1 MPIPETPRLLAGLY
15 ALGAVLL
22 LGQALWHYL
31 VGDYTQ
37 ILLPALLAPLLL
49 TAALMRL
56 GQQETARLSAYL
68 VLICGYL
75 IVATTLPGEGHLAL
89 LWLGLPAVLTLLLLP
104 LGPATLLNLTLAP
117 IWLLLAD
124 GGLSLPLSLAYL
136 TLVFAAGLA
145 PWGIRHQRALL
156 MATDPRDEECTA
168 LRSAPLLERLESE
181 VERAGLLDQ
190 RLAVVVMHLPQL
202 EVADEQFGA
211 PARLALLDAFCRT
224 VAEYS
229 RDHDLL
235 GRIGGADFWLV
246 LPDTTESGALLVR
259 QRIEEAAA
267 GAMLNDTGG
276 LEVRGATCAHSPGQ
290 TFMALKHRLDATT
303 RRLADG

>member
-1 MPIPETPRLLAGLY
+1 MPRTDTPRLLAGLY

-31 VGDYTQ
+31 VGDYAR

-49 TAALMRL
+49 TASLMRL

-75 IVATTLPGEGHLAL
+75 LVATSLPGEGRLAL
-89 LWLGLPAVLTLLLLP
+89 LWLGLPPVLTLLLLP

-136 TLVFAAGLA
+136 ALVIAAGLA
-145 PWGIRHQRALL
+145 PWGVRHQQALL
-156 MATDPRDEECTA
+156 LATDPRDEECAA
-168 LRSAPLLERLESE
+168 LKAAPLLERLESE
-181 VERAGLLDQ
+181 VERADLLSQ
-190 RLAVVVMHLPQL
+190 RLAVVVLHLPQL
-202 EVADEQFGA
+202 EMADEPYGG
-211 PARLALLDAFCRT
+211 PARLALLGSFCGT
-224 VAEYS
+224 VAQHS

-235 GRIGGADFWLV
+235 GRLDDADFWLV
-246 LPDTTESGALLVR
+246 LPDTSESGALLVR

-267 GAMLNDTGG
+267 GAMLDGSGG
-276 LEVRGATCAHSPGQ
+276 LEVRGGTCSHSPGSP
-290 TFMALKHRLDATT
+290 FMALKRRLDATT